1 MSFAWERLCY
11 KCHRP
16 ICVYVNTDD
25 PGLLIHA
32 VRFYMD
38 VPIDLTYNTMY
49 LKFYGLRVKRVCAHC
64 FHNKLNL
71 SPQNIMNRE
80 IGKKVKFEKKSYTK
94 TAEQI
99 NTWNR
104 HFYRYLK
111 NCVQ

>member
-1 MSFAWERLCY
+1 MHTC
-11 KCHRP
+11 
-16 ICVYVNTDD
+16 
-25 PGLLIHA
+25 LLELYQHA
-32 VRFYMD
+32 
-38 VPIDLTYNTMY
+38 TMY